1 MAYWHEAS
9 STADLEVALVCVHG
23 WPETKRIFERVVE
36 PFVMKGFNV
45 IVPDLRGFGDSGL
58 ASDGFYDVPS
68 HARDVMEL
76 VFRYLGYKKAIL
88 IGGDLGGPVIQEVA
102 LRAPSQIE
110 AMVLFNSPL
119 PFDKNRMAG
128 MNTRASKES
137 SDYFFRQGTDADGLA
152 VELSTE
158 QKRLAYITEFYTT
171 RLWAHPG
178 AFSQADISYHAAPF
192 LNAEHLRASFGNYE
206 SVFNPEKRSEPSVLA
221 RNTDTPT
228 LILFGTSDH
237 VIYPDFDVMAATV
250 FEKHS
255 GPIRLERCGH
265 FVPWEAPERL
275 VAETMTFLGGLT
287 G

>member
-1 MAYWHEAS
+1 MN
-9 STADLEVALVCVHG
+9 
-23 WPETKRIFERVVE
+23 
-36 PFVMKGFNV
+36 GFNV
-45 IVPDLRGFGDSGL
+45 VVPDLRGFGDSGL

-76 VFRYLGYKKAIL
+76 VFGHLGYKTAIL
-88 IGGDLGGPVIQEVA
+88 IGGDLGGPVIQEIA
-102 LRAPSQIE
+102 LRAPSQIQ

-152 VELSTE
+152 MELSTE
-158 QKRLAYITEFYTT
+158 QKRLTYITEFYTT

-178 AFSQADISYHAAPF
+178 AFSQTDISYHAAPF

-221 RNTDTPT
+221 RNTHTPT

-237 VIYPDFDVMAATV
+237 VIYPDFDLMAATV

-255 GPIRLERCGH
+255 GPIRMENCGH

-275 VAETMTFLGGLT
+275 VAETMTFLRGLAD
-287 G
+287 